1 VAHSEKEEIKKDI
14 VSREEV
20 KGDGEKGDR
29 SCPKEVQDEEEE
41 KKKTE
46 A

>member
-1 VAHSEKEEIKKDI
+1 

-29 SCPKEVQDEEEE
+29 SHPNKVQDEEEE
-41 KKKTE
+41 NN
-46 A
+46 